1 MFLLSSDA
9 IFVTVCHKDN
19 KRDLIMGFQS
29 ERKMADNH
37 PVLYL
42 LPLINTVPSPPLP
55 KVPQPPPP

>member
-9 IFVTVCHKDN
+9 IFVTVCHKDS

-37 PVLYL
+37 LVLFIFHVTKYYDTGTACAR
-42 LPLINTVPSPPLP
+42 IASS
-55 KVPQPPPP
+55 

>member
-29 ERKMADNH
+29 ECKMADNH

-42 LPLINTVPSPPLP
+42 LPLINTVPSPPAP
-55 KVPQPPPP
+55 A